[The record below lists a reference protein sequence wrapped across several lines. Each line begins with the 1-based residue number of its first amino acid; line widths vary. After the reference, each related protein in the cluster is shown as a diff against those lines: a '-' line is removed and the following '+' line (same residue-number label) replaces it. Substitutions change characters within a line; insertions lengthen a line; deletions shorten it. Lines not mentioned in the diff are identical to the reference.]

1 MPLIIGFGNKAR
13 QGKDEAIKAILEHVG
28 NTLDA
33 RAYGFG
39 DALKREVNEAARLSG
54 GMKQLFDVL
63 REMHNG
69 VEMNI
74 PAIIA
79 GAPPL
84 PDWVVFDENAPMD
97 DPLSPYGKQRTLLQW
112 WGTEFRRAQ
121 DPDYWVKRTIERIAG
136 ENPEVA
142 LVRDVRFPNEFAAIH
157 EADGYVVKV
166 IRQGY
171 VSTEPEHYSE
181 KALDSVSLL
190 EWDYVLSVPDNG
202 LDLLKEEAVNA
213 FHFLRDLSTPFRTA
227 ITTTLKMETPEGVEL
242 PGASDVTYNSV
253 VVEPQTQKPIDHL
266 NRDWA
271 TRFCK

>member
-33 RAYGFG
+33 RAFGFG
-39 DALKREVNEAARLSG
+39 DALKREVNAAVELCG
-54 GMKQLFDVL
+54 GMKELFEAFRL
-63 REMHNG
+63 HTG
-69 VEMNI
+69 
-74 PAIIA
+74 IA
-79 GAPPL
+79 ANSNAPLL

-121 DPDYWVKRTIERIAG
+121 DPDYWVKKTIERIES

-142 LVRDVRFPNEFAAIH
+142 LIRDLRFPNEFSAIQG
-157 EADGYVVKV
+157 ANGYVVKV

-171 VSTEPEHYSE
+171 VSTVPEHCSE
-181 KALDSVSLL
+181 KALDSVPLL
-190 EWDYVLSVPDNG
+190 EWDYVISVPDSS
-202 LDLLKEEAVNA
+202 LELLKEEAVNA

-227 ITTTLKMETPEGVEL
+227 ITTTLKMEAPEGVEL

-253 VVEPQTQKPIDHL
+253 VIEPQTQKPIDHL